1 MPYIPNYQTK
11 RVANP
16 YSLQTHE
23 PGRDHGLWDVIGRGI
38 RATVPE
44 RANPAFDKTKPVDD
58 KNTPYVKPG
67 FFRAMLGDRGRDYNT
82 DAMLNDRDIQIDKML
97 GDEEDDRINKF
108 TEQQYNR
115 EVNLNNQRTI
125 SQILRDRWN
134 NATKQSV
141 ADRLAGARERA
152 AQIGRMPRQESP
164 EVTAERVARA
174 KLMNYQAQGGANMD
188 VQRFKANNSGSALKD
203 LLSQPEKP
211 SLWSQGADAIKQ
223 GFHKFFPSGSRMSNP
238 GKGTNSA
245 GRIKINPVDLQPP
258 GSMQNSPAVQNGE
271 IDFDDDL
278 MDDGT
283 LDDNDL

>member
-16 YSLQTHE
+16 YALQTHE

-58 KNTPYVKPG
+58 KNTPYIKPG
-67 FFRAMLGDRGRDYNT
+67 FFRAMLGDKGRDFNT

-97 GDEEDDRINKF
+97 GDEEEARVNKF
-108 TEQQYNR
+108 TEQEYNR
-115 EVNLNNQRTI
+115 DVNLNNQKMI
-125 SQILRDRWN
+125 GDMFRDWWN
-134 NATKQSV
+134 NRSREKA
-141 ADRLAGARERA
+141 ADIGAGGRVKA
-152 AQIGRMPRQESP
+152 AEIGRRPRQESDVMSKWRQADTKYKEYLSHGGP
-164 EVTAERVARA
+164 KIESERLKAE
-174 KLMNYQAQGGANMD
+174 
-188 VQRFKANNSGSALKD
+188 NSGAALKA

-211 SLWSQGADAIKQ
+211 GFWGGVADHFTN
-223 GFHKFFPSGSRMSNP
+223 GFHKFFPSGSKMSNP
-238 GKGTNSA
+238 GKGTNNP

-258 GSMQNSPAVQNGE
+258 GSMENSPAMQNGE
-271 IDFDDDL
+271 IDFDDDTD
-278 MDDGT
+278 M